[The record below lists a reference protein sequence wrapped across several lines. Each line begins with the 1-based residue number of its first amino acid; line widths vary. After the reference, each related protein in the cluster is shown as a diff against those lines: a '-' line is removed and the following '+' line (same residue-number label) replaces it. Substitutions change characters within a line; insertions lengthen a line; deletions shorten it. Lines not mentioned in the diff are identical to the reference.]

1 MKKVWWLIAL
11 LLVPAVN
18 AALISDW
25 PMFFVKD
32 NKFSAKYVVGEEAP
46 ALDVVSA
53 TVISTSLAKFENITT
68 DVGTSMLDSEVSNVM
83 TINAIVVGSPCDNR
97 AAYQLMGSPEPCY
110 KNLGAGLG
118 YIRVF
123 DNNGKVQLLITGLDE
138 RDRNAAAK
146 YLAQKSLENIKTK
159 EYLVPSGSGSVPA
172 FFEQKL
178 RERNAA
184 QNASVRNVTSVA
196 EVENVTQPVSAPIVN
211 VSKAVTKPAPGA
223 YEPLKEVPK
232 KEKLGFWASIWA
244 WIKGLF
250 A

>member
-1 MKKVWWLIAL
+1 ML
-11 LLVPAVN
+11 LLVPAVD
-18 AALISDW
+18 AVLISDW

-68 DVGTSMLDSEVSNVM
+68 DVGTSMLDSEVSNIK

-97 AAYQLMGSPEPCY
+97 AAYQLMGEPEPCY
-110 KNLGAGLG
+110 KSLGAGLG
-118 YIRVF
+118 YIKVF
-123 DNNGKVQLLITGLDE
+123 DNNGKVQLLITGLDAK
-138 RDRNAAAK
+138 DRNAAAK

-159 EYLVPSGSGSVPA
+159 EYLVPSGSGSIPA
-172 FFEQKL
+172 VFEQKL
-178 RERNAA
+178 REKNAA
-184 QNASVRNVTSVA
+184 QNASAQNVTDTAV
-196 EVENVTQPVSAPIVN
+196 VENVTQPISAPVENIT
-211 VSKAVTKPAPGA
+211 KAVSKPAPGA
-223 YEPLKEVPK
+223 YEPLKEIPK
-232 KEKLGFWASIWA
+232 KEKLGFWGSIWA